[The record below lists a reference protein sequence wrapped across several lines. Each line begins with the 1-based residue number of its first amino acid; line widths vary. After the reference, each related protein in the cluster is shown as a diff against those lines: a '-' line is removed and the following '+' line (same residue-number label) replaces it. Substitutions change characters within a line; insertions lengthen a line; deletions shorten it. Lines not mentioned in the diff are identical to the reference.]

1 MFEKLKQL
9 TVDTAVYG
17 VSTMV
22 GRFLNFILV
31 PFFTNIFL
39 PSDYGIIQIIYAYVA
54 ILNIVYLYGMDSA
67 YLKFAAFKEIGD
79 DKDNFSTPYISV
91 FVASLVLS
99 FFIILSKNYCELQ
112 KFFKD
117 NSIKIPQKFPLN
129 FAEQLTII

>member
-1 MFEKLKQL
+1 
-9 TVDTAVYG
+9 
-17 VSTMV
+17 
-22 GRFLNFILV
+22 
-31 PFFTNIFL
+31 
-39 PSDYGIIQIIYAYVA
+39 
-54 ILNIVYLYGMDSA
+54 MDSA

-129 FAEQLTII
+129 FAEQLAII